1 MTDAKSP
8 IIQDERV
15 RVWLAAA
22 EADAD
27 RRGLP
32 EVKPAL
38 RLFAQSTAALRG
50 ADWNGLALP
59 DENAD
64 PVDHPD
70 RGE

>member
-1 MTDAKSP
+1 MTDPKSP

-38 RLFAQSTAALRG
+38 RLFAQDVFGFSVQYLVSRRKAR
-50 ADWNGLALP
+50 P
-59 DENAD
+59 D
-64 PVDHPD
+64 
-70 RGE
+70 